1 MKRRIYTLVIGVGVV
16 LSFFIFYRKANRG
29 YPQKVEIDS
38 HKIGETLSL
47 GRIKLKVNDVKV
59 SEDNRFVNIDIEY
72 ANEGSRLNIAR
83 SGFIPIFYQNYTS
96 SIAQNV
102 DEGIGS
108 VGQLNP
114 MYKVTDFNIKQGE
127 KNKFTFIYQVYP
139 KGKFENALLINPYL
153 YKDIREDKYKSGSL
167 YYRIIDLGDIYD

>member
-29 YPQKVEIDS
+29 YPQKAEIDS
-38 HKIGETLSL
+38 HKIEETLSL

-72 ANEGSRLNIAR
+72 FNEGSRLNIAR

-108 VGQLNP
+108 VEQLNP

-127 KNKFTFIYQVYP
+127 KKKFTFIYQVYP
-139 KGKFENALLINPYL
+139 KGKFKNSLLINPDL
-153 YKDIREDKYKSGSL
+153 YKGIREDKYKSGSL
-167 YYRIIDLGDIYD
+167 YYRTIDLGDIYD